1 MDDQRKTHHPEDFRP
16 PRPEDF
22 RKPRTEDEY
31 FLKLDAELIKAH
43 RARLDAE
50 RQRAERHASHN
61 KCPKCGADLK
71 PKRHGHIMIDVCS
84 KCNGV
89 WLDAGELEMIE
100 HVHESKVGVFLQDLF
115 KGLSQK

>member
-1 MDDQRKTHHPEDFRP
+1 MPDHHKTHHPDDFQP
-16 PRPEDF
+16 PRPADF

-50 RQRAERHASHN
+50 RKHAERHASHN
-61 KCPKCGADLK
+61 KCPKCGADLQPTK
-71 PKRHGHIMIDVCS
+71 HGHIMIDVCPS
-84 KCNGV
+84 CKGV

-100 HVHESKVGVFLQDLF
+100 HVQESKVGTFLSDLL

>member
-1 MDDQRKTHHPEDFRP
+1 MDSKRS
-16 PRPEDF
+16 
-22 RKPRTEDEY
+22 KPEDEY

-50 RQRAERHASHN
+50 RHKAERKAHYM

-71 PKRHGHIMIDVCS
+71 ETDHHHVKIDVCTD
-84 KCNGV
+84 CGGV

-100 HVHESKVGVFLQDLF
+100 HVKENNVGSFLRDLLR
-115 KGLSQK
+115 GLPGK

>member
-1 MDDQRKTHHPEDFRP
+1 MTDHHKSRHPEDFHP

-22 RKPRTEDEY
+22 RKLRTEDEY

-50 RQRAERHASHN
+50 RQRAEQHATLN

-71 PKRHGHIMIDVCS
+71 PTKHGHIMIDVCTGC
-84 KCNGV
+84 KGV
-89 WLDAGELEMIE
+89 WLDPGELEMIE
-100 HVHESKVGVFLQDLF
+100 HVEESRVGTFLQDLF

>member
-1 MDDQRKTHHPEDFRP
+1 MADHHRSQHPDDFKP

-22 RKPRTEDEY
+22 RKLRTEDEY

-50 RQRAERHASHN
+50 RKHAERHATHN

-71 PKRHGHIMIDVCS
+71 EVKHGHILIDVCPS
-84 KCNGV
+84 CKGV

-100 HVHESKVGVFLQDLF
+100 HVHESKVGTFFTDLL